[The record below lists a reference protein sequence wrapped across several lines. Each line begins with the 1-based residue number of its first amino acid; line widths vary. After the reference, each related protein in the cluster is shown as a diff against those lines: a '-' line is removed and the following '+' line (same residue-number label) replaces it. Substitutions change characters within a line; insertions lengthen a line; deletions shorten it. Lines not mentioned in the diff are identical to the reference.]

1 MPMRYVSQDRLVASI
16 PGSRLVIYE
25 GGGHA
30 FHWEDPARFATDLSA
45 FLASV
50 ASPVSP

>member
-1 MPMRYVSQDRLVASI
+1 MRYVSQDRLVASI

-30 FHWEDPARFATDLSA
+30 FDWEA
-45 FLASV
+45 FLESIV
-50 ASPVSP
+50 GLSRRSYPR